1 MPKIDITNASD
12 MALVELTR
20 SGINDAY
27 AELWKR
33 HSPNLT
39 AAIRCFTGFD
49 PDDIA
54 QETFMRILQQIQAG
68 KGPQTAFRAYAMMTA
83 RNIATNMSRSR
94 TESEITGSDDD
105 VFELSATGSADLGDT
120 ILEKSFT
127 YQVFNSL
134 PTRWQ
139 EVLWYREVEDL
150 PVKEF
155 CTYLGMSENS
165 TSALLL
171 RAREGF
177 KQAWIAAN
185 LEPQADLSEGCKWVV
200 ERLPQLARGKATA
213 STKKKLNAHLEM
225 CTRCAILSEQSEE
238 VHSRLALVLLPGLL
252 GGVAAQQFLAWLQSG
267 VSAPAAA
274 ESFAATLASHTP
286 AVQSDFG
293 LAKAGAIKSFTTPV
307 AVLSAGT
314 LAASLAF
321 SAMTVPPPAAPV
333 SRPPGTSSPINTK
346 QSEQAAAEQNGNT
359 SNDQEDAVAA
369 SESKVSES
377 TETTSPAPIATGST
391 TPTDVEASN
400 PLTHPP
406 SAAVMPSSL
415 SATPAD
421 GIEVGV
427 YPRLIGSGA
436 PHAHI
441 DLTVT
446 NERGEAFSHSIVADR
461 QGRWVFTP
469 TKLMG
474 TITVTGV
481 QSYSHGGAV
490 ITDPVAT
497 IGIYQIGRGLS
508 ISVEQT
514 AAQQTM
520 IRVTGLDTPT
530 LNQVVNIES
539 TALGTLAA
547 NQPATGPGE
556 YVLTVPYARSAL
568 GDLRYW
574 QGNTST
580 GPQRVWWRVAA

>member
-1 MPKIDITNASD
+1 MPKIDISNASD

-33 HSPNLT
+33 HSPSLIV
-39 AAIRCFTGFD
+39 AIRGFTGFD

-54 QETFMRILQQIQAG
+54 QETFMRVLQQIQTG
-68 KGPQTAFRAYAMMTA
+68 KGPQTAFRAYVMMTA

-94 TESEITGSDDD
+94 AESEITGSDDE
-105 VFELSATGSADLGDT
+105 VFELSSAGSPDIGDA
-120 ILEKSFT
+120 ILERSFT

-155 CTYLGMSENS
+155 CAFLGMNENS
-165 TSALLL
+165 TSALLV

-185 LEPQADLSEGCKWVV
+185 LEPESDLPDGCRRVV
-200 ERLPQLARGKATA
+200 EKLPQLARGKTSAAT
-213 STKKKLNAHLEM
+213 KRKLNAHLTD
-225 CTRCAILSEQSEE
+225 CTRCSILSDQSEE
-238 VHSRLALVLLPGLL
+238 AHSRLALVLLPGIL
-252 GGVAAQQFLAWLQSG
+252 GGVGARQFVAWLQSG
-267 VSAPAAA
+267 ASTPVAV
-274 ESFAATLASHTP
+274 ESFAAKLASQP
-286 AVQSDFG
+286 SPLASGAG
-293 LAKAGAIKSFTTPV
+293 LAKAGAIKSLTAPV
-307 AVLSAGT
+307 ALLSAGT
-314 LAASLAF
+314 LAASFAL
-321 SAMTVPPPAAPV
+321 SAMVSAP
-333 SRPPGTSSPINTK
+333 SSAPIIRLPGTSTSIDKNR
-346 QSEQAAAEQNGNT
+346 SEQPAAERDEKT
-359 SNDQEDAVAA
+359 SNDQESKPADK
-369 SESKVSES
+369 ESGVSDH
-377 TETTSPAPIATGST
+377 TETVSPAPIATDNPKST
-391 TPTDVEASN
+391 GVEASDT
-400 PLTHPP
+400 LTPPP
-406 SAAVMPSSL
+406 SAAGIPARL
-415 SATPAD
+415 SAIPAD

-427 YPRLIGSGA
+427 YPRLVGSGA
-436 PHAHI
+436 PHARI

-446 NERGEAFSHSIVADR
+446 NERGEAFSQSIVADG

-481 QSYSHGGAV
+481 QTYLHKGSE
-490 ITDPVAT
+490 ITDAIAT
-497 IGIYQIGRGLS
+497 IGTYQVGRGLA

-514 AAQQTM
+514 APQQTT

-530 LNQVVNIES
+530 LNQVVNIQS
-539 TALGTLAA
+539 TALGALAT

-556 YVLTVPYARSAL
+556 YVLTVPYARSEL

-574 QGNTST
+574 QGNSSV
-580 GPQRVWWRVAA
+580 GPQRVWWRMAT